1 MLEYIITH
9 DNPKSPTSEAYRVLR
24 TNILFS
30 NVDRPPKTI
39 VVTSFGNGEGKTTTV
54 VNLAVTFL
62 QQGSRVLLIDG
73 DLRKPKIHSFF
84 RLKNEDGLTN
94 LLYSHENYRKYVKQ
108 DPVRNLDVI
117 VCGYIPQNPSE
128 LLMSASMKRFL
139 AQVSEDYDAV
149 FIDSPPIG
157 MVTDAAVLSSMADGT
172 ILVAAS
178 GHVSAAALLSAKDAL
193 DRVNANILG
202 VVLTKIKK
210 SAGDYRQYRY
220 YEESRRI
227 KK

>member
-108 DPVRNLDVI
+108 DPVHENLDCDRLRI
-117 VCGYIPQNPSE
+117 
-128 LLMSASMKRFL
+128 
-139 AQVSEDYDAV
+139 
-149 FIDSPPIG
+149 
-157 MVTDAAVLSSMADGT
+157 
-172 ILVAAS
+172 
-178 GHVSAAALLSAKDAL
+178 HSAKSLRTPDVRL
-193 DRVNANILG
+193 DETIFG
-202 VVLTKIKK
+202 
-210 SAGDYRQYRY
+210 AGIGGLRRRFHRFPSYRHGHRRRRSLVDGRRNH
-220 YEESRRI
+220 SRRSFRPRVRRGPV
-227 KK
+227 KREGRA